1 MSAALWQYG
10 EQCNLSK
17 ESHNEDKNRYG
28 SAHGLNTLRPDHGIL
43 RMESLWADQSR
54 VTVDFNQSE
63 AMRRQLVTYSTRAR
77 VLAKSPGHVWVE
89 WKGGIG
95 HGPWLI
101 VRTES
106 VEIVADHRRSRQRRD
121 FIFAGDE
128 ASVRRDRIGRV
139 GYPIGRRKCLKITVS
154 SGMQFAVSP
163 EADIDEA
170 WRALAAAGVRRLFM
184 FANLTQPNDG
194 LPSGIRAP
202 AARALT
208 KAGYTD
214 LQHLAGV
221 PTSELERLRGVGPKT
236 LRIIQEQLQDRGLS
250 LG

>member
-1 MSAALWQYG
+1 MPS
-10 EQCNLSK
+10 
-17 ESHNEDKNRYG
+17 
-28 SAHGLNTLRPDHGIL
+28 
-43 RMESLWADQSR
+43 
-54 VTVDFNQSE
+54 TVEFDQSE
-63 AMRRQLVTYSTRAR
+63 ALRRQLVTYSARAR
-77 VLAKSPGHVWVE
+77 VLEKKPGHVWVE
-89 WKGGIG
+89 WKGGFG
-95 HGPWLI
+95 GRPRFI
-101 VRTES
+101 VRTAS
-106 VEIVADHRRSRQRRD
+106 VEIVADHRRSRPRRC
-121 FIFAGDE
+121 FIFAGDG
-128 ASVRRDRIGRV
+128 ARMRHDRIGRV
-139 GYPIGRRKCLKITVS
+139 GFAIGRRKCVKITVS

-214 LQHLAGV
+214 LQQLAGV
-221 PTSELERLRGVGPKT
+221 PKSELERLRGVGPKT
-236 LRIIQEQLQDRGLS
+236 LSIIQEQLQNRGLS